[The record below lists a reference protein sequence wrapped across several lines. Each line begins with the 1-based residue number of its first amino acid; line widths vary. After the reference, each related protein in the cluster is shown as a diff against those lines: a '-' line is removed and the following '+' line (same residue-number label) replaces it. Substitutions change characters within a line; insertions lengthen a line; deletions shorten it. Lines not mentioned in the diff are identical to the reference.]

1 MTFTPKFPWAGLSTV
16 TLGSWTL
23 GPGQL
28 QVQVA
33 GQVVIGEVIVGL
45 VTVMIPLPGKL
56 LSIS

>member
-1 MTFTPKFPWAGLSTV
+1 MTFTPKLPWAGLSTV

-45 VTVMIPLPGKL
+45 VTVMIPLPG
-56 LSIS
+56 